1 MEALFSTK
9 NKWWKSPKQTKN
21 TRCLPDI
28 LRCLSDISTC
38 LSDILFDGLLR
49 CVSDTWTCL
58 SDILTCRSDTW
69 RCLADISP
77 EKACPVSQTFYLK
90 KKQHYS
96 QLFSGTLP
104 LTCLPDILTCLSDI
118 LQVPWLFRSGGNIF
132 STKNKWWK
140 ETKTK
145 RDIVLSFFS
154 KMFRETAQTA
164 QTAQYVW
171 IDFQYLSKMSG
182 KTS

>member
-1 MEALFSTK
+1 MSPRHLKMSLRHLNLSLRHFAWRNAKVCLRHLNMSLRHFNMSLRHLKMFS
-9 NKWWKSPKQTKN
+9 WHISWKGMP
-21 TRCLPDI
+21 
-28 LRCLSDISTC
+28 C
-38 LSDILFDGLLR
+38 LSDILF
-49 CVSDTWTCL
+49 
-58 SDILTCRSDTW
+58 
-69 RCLADISP
+69 
-77 EKACPVSQTFYLK
+77 E

-164 QTAQYVW
+164 QYVW